1 MPLDELVM
9 VAAVTGAVAVVMFAV
24 MLALLNATSHDL
36 CRAVLYA
43 LDHPGTRL
51 VVYTRATARRVWE
64 GWMLDCGLLLPDDRL
79 AAPPGGLPGK
89 VAVEST
95 PDGRIYI
102 GPP

>member
-1 MPLDELVM
+1 MSMRWGNCQSLRLPLPLV
-9 VAAVTGAVAVVMFAV
+9 ATAVA
-24 MLALLNATSHDL
+24 LAMLNATSHDL
-36 CRAVLYA
+36 CRAVQCA

-51 VVYTRATARRVWE
+51 VVYARATARRVWE
-64 GWMLDCGLLLPDDRL
+64 GWMLDCGLLLPDDKL
-79 AAPPGGLPGK
+79 VAPPGGLPGK

>member
-9 VAAVTGAVAVVMFAV
+9 IAAVAGAVAAVMLAV

-36 CRAVLYA
+36 CRAVQYA

-51 VVYTRATARRVWE
+51 VVYTRATARMIGE
-64 GWMLDCGLLLPDDRL
+64 GWMLDCGLILYKHQVV
-79 AAPPGGLPGK
+79 APPGGLPGI
-89 VAVEST
+89 VVVEST
-95 PDGRIYI
+95 PDGKIRI

>member
-1 MPLDELVM
+1 MPVDELIVLAA
-9 VAAVTGAVAVVMFAV
+9 VAAAAAVVLAAA
-24 MLALLNATSHDL
+24 LALMNATSHDL
-36 CRAVLYA
+36 CRAVQYA

-64 GWMLDCGLLLPDDRL
+64 GWMLDCGLLLPDGRL
-79 AAPPGGLPGK
+79 VAPPGGLPGK